1 MKITIQGKVQAKQRV
16 RLGRYS
22 RYTPEQTKNYE
33 NWVKLSFINQYPN
46 FKPLENELE
55 VSIKA
60 YFEIPKSVSK
70 KKREQMLNGNIRPTI
85 KPDLDNIAKSILDA
99 LNKLAYVDDKQIV
112 FLEVEKF
119 YDESPRVELMV
130 EEISYDEGRIL

>member
-1 MKITIQGKVQAKQRV
+1 MKIIIQGKVQAKQRV

-46 FKPLENELE
+46 FKPLENELS

-60 YFEIPKSVSK
+60 YFEIPKSASK

-130 EEISYDEGRIL
+130 EELSYD

>member
-1 MKITIQGKVQAKQRV
+1 MKIIIQGKVQAKQRP

-46 FKPLENELE
+46 FKALENELA

-99 LNKLAYVDDKQIV
+99 LNKLAYLDDKQIV
-112 FLEVEKF
+112 FLQVEKF

-130 EEISYDEGRIL
+130 EEISYD

>member
-1 MKITIQGKVQAKQRV
+1 MKLTIQGKVQAKQRV

-33 NWVKLSFINQYPN
+33 NWVKLSFINQYPS
-46 FKPLENELE
+46 FKPLENELA

-60 YFEIPKSVSK
+60 YFEIPKSASK
-70 KKREQMLNGNIRPTI
+70 KKREQMLKGNIRPTI
-85 KPDLDNIAKSILDA
+85 KPDLDNIAKSVLDA
-99 LNKLAYVDDKQIV
+99 LNGLAYLDDKQIV

-119 YDESPRVELMV
+119 YDENPRVELMV
-130 EEISYDEGRIL
+130 EEISYDEERVL